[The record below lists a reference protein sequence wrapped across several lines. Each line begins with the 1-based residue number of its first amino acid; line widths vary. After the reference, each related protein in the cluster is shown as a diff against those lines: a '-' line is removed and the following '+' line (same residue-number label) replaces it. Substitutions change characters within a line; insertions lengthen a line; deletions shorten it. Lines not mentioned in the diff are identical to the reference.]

1 MNTQFTRSRDDK
13 MIAGVCGAIGRA
25 IGGGTGGGFFVSIA
39 VGFVLTL
46 VANWFSFSFHAYQSE
61 LYPTRIRAQ
70 AIGFVY
76 SWSRF
81 SAIFSGFIIAFFL
94 SNYGSLGVFGL
105 IASAMLG
112 VFIVIGF
119 FGPRVT
125 KRRLEAI
132 AA

>member
-1 MNTQFTRSRDDK
+1 M
-13 MIAGVCGAIGRA
+13 
-25 IGGGTGGGFFVSIA
+25 
-39 VGFVLTL
+39 
-46 VANWFSFSFHAYQSE
+46 
-61 LYPTRIRAQ
+61 RAQ
-70 AIGFVY
+70 AFGFVY
-76 SWSRF
+76 SSSRL

-94 SNYGSLGVFGL
+94 GNYCTIGVFGL

-119 FGPRVT
+119 VGPPVT